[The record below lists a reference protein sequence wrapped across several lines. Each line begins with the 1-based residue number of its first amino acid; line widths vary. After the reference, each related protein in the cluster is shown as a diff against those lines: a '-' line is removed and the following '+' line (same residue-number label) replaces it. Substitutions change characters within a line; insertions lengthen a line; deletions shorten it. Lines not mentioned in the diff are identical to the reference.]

1 MGGIWQA
8 TSNFTKGELD
18 PRLVGRVDLEAYY
31 QGVKEATN
39 VLSIPQGGLKKR
51 GGMRYIGEAFGD
63 GRLESFSFSTEQN
76 YLIVFT
82 DLKMQIYKDGIIQ
95 TNINGSGFNYL
106 AVPWTLAQIKEF
118 DYIQSADSIIIT
130 HPNVAPQ
137 LIQRSSDTD
146 WSIAAVP
153 VTNTPQFDFNDA
165 GSPATTPEI
174 QVVTF
179 TNDTNGDRF
188 RLSLDGILTEDIA
201 YSKDNTASTADNI
214 RIALQD
220 LPNTGADGI
229 SVVGA
234 PSSYTVTFAGDS
246 ADDYLPMVGVVVYS
260 KSVDF
265 EISTST
271 IQSGASRSEDS
282 WSVLRGWPRTCT
294 FHEARLWFGGSLSLP
309 STVWGSKTNDPF
321 NFDAGR
327 GRDDEGITATLAT
340 DQVNAVTGIISNR
353 ALQIFTTGAEFYIP
367 VSPIT
372 PEKVAVKPQTNLGSK
387 RVRPVTI
394 DGVTLFLQRTGKSL
408 FQFQFLNDFQSNES
422 RSVSL
427 LAPHLINDPIKM
439 AVSQG
444 TSTTDASY
452 VYLVNTD
459 GVMTVFN
466 TQSLEGVQSFTR
478 WLTTGNVKSVA
489 VVDNTLNT
497 LTSREIGGAT
507 VYYIEVEDES
517 LNTDSSLYQTVNSDT
532 VTGLGHLEG
541 ETVKVVADGA
551 VMLDEIVVGGQIT
564 MVRTAVNV
572 EVGLEYQPRVE
583 TMPLNMGLNN
593 GPNAAQKKRIMRC
606 AVQVFESVGVLVNDQ
621 RLADKTIGLN
631 QFDAPEPETG
641 FKRIY
646 LHGWSLEASVVITQ
660 TTPMPFTLLALDL
673 EVKV

>member
-8 TSNFTKGELD
+8 SSNFTKGELD
-18 PRLVGRVDLEAYY
+18 PRIIGRVDLEAYY

-51 GGMRYIGEAFGD
+51 GGMRFIGEALAS
-63 GRLESFSFSTEQN
+63 GRLENFSFSTEQN
-76 YLIVFT
+76 YLMVFT
-82 DLKMQIYKDGIIQ
+82 NLRMQVYKEGVLQ
-95 TNINGSGFNYL
+95 TNINGSGNDWL
-106 AVPWTLAQIKEF
+106 AVPWTDAQLTTF

-130 HPNVAPQ
+130 HPDVEPQ
-137 LIQRSSDTD
+137 IIQRSSDTD
-146 WSIAAVP
+146 WSIAALP
-153 VTNTPQFDFNDA
+153 LTNIPQFDYNDA

-201 YSKDNTASTADNI
+201 YSKDDVTATADNI

-220 LPNTGADGI
+220 LPNTGSSGI

-265 EISTST
+265 EMGTNT
-271 IQSGASRSEDS
+271 TQDGASRSEDS
-282 WSVLRGWPRTCT
+282 WSALRGWPRTCT
-294 FHEARLWFGGSLSLP
+294 FHEQRLWFGGSLSLP
-309 STVWGSKTNDPF
+309 STIWGSKTNDPF

-327 GRDDEGITATLAT
+327 GRDDEGVTATLAT

-394 DGVTLFLQRTGKSL
+394 DGVTLFLQRTGKAL
-408 FQFQFLNDFQSNES
+408 YQFQFLNDFQSNES

-427 LAPHLINDPIKM
+427 LAPHLIKDPIRL

-452 VYLVNTD
+452 VYILNND
-459 GVMTVFN
+459 GTMTVFN

-478 WLTTGNVKSVA
+478 WETDGPIFGVA
-489 VVDNTLNT
+489 VVDNDLYTLSART
-497 LTSREIGGAT
+497 VGG
-507 VYYIEVEDES
+507 VPRFYIEVVDET
-517 LNTDSSLYQTVNSDT
+517 LNTDSSLYQLVNSAT
-532 VTGLGHLEG
+532 ITGLSHLEG
-541 ETVKVVADGA
+541 RTVKIVADGA
-551 VMLDEIVVGGQIT
+551 VMADEVVTGGQVTIER
-564 MVRTAVNV
+564 VAVNA

-583 TMPLNMGLNN
+583 TMPFNIGLNN

-606 AVQVFESVGVLVNDQ
+606 AIQLFESVGVIVNGQ
-621 RLADKTIGLN
+621 RLADKTTGVN
-631 QFDAPEPETG
+631 QFDAPQPQTG
-641 FKRIY
+641 FKRVF
-646 LHGWSLEASVVITQ
+646 LHGWSLEASVTITQ